1 MLDDYTSEA
10 YVFHQKFRV
19 GQWKLTGWKRLMGQ
33 EVPIQGY
40 SDPMAIAGTSV
51 YAQGLNA
58 NLTDVNGAAVTGAP
72 VNQATTARRIVDVV
86 NGPQTPMATQ
96 PA

>member
-1 MLDDYTSEA
+1 
-10 YVFHQKFRV
+10 
-19 GQWKLTGWKRLMGQ
+19 MGQ

-51 YAQGLNA
+51 YQQGLNA

-72 VNQATTARRIVDVV
+72 VNQAQTARRVVDVLT
-86 NGPQTPMATQ
+86 GPQTPQQTQ